1 MLTQNSAVCYLSQI
15 LLNYYIFSFVYLN
28 VLMRSMLPPLIT
40 ITTNTPPLTSNTRY
54 KDTPITSCANPI
66 AVSLLSSWLLSS
78 TPWRLA
84 LIARRAVYMAS
95 RPKVTV

>member
-28 VLMRSMLPPLIT
+28 VLMRSMLPPLIS

-66 AVSLLSSWLLSS
+66 AVSLLYSCFLCPTS
-78 TPWRLA
+78 WRLA
-84 LIARRAVYMAS
+84 ETARSAVYRAN
-95 RPKVTV
+95 RFKVTV